1 MNTGTFLWALLLCL
15 IAGIAEASP
24 GSLTYQG
31 RIVKSD
37 GKPLEYGGVSF
48 LFDITSPDGSCVIYR
63 EQSQVKDMT
72 NSNGVFDVPIGAGS
86 FSVKFP
92 QTGSFSL
99 IDAFNNKA
107 TSFNCRGLDD
117 ATVGGTW
124 SPSVDSIRKL
134 RVRFWDG
141 NGWQLV
147 DTDMEIRSVP
157 FSHYAQSAERAEKVG
172 SYKAQDLLVKSQL
185 PQSSGAPQACA
196 AGQVLSFDG
205 INFIC
210 VTDQMGVS
218 GGGIQSLSGDMS
230 STHLLQLGS
239 VGTSPNWIHDGSGT
253 HTLHLPL
260 AATNGVT
267 AGLLSKADYEVFNS
281 KQAALPLGGTGQV
294 LKWNGSAWVPGA
306 VNAFELKNSLGTT
319 QFPTSCPVNQTL
331 NWSAVTDAFTCNT
344 IALSASQIT
353 SGTFSDSMIS
363 SLVIDKVTSGG
374 GKYFSYKPSNVACTD
389 QQVLK
394 WNAAPARWECGVDSN
409 AGGTVTAVSASA
421 PLSSS
426 GGTTP
431 TLSISQANG
440 STNGYLSAADWTTFN
455 SKLSTATTFA
465 GDVSGSYNSL
475 SVDKIKGKTVASN
488 PTTSGQVLKYDGTN
502 WTAAALK
509 LGELVNATGG
519 SAFNVASCTAAQTLN
534 WSSITDKIECQNI
547 AGLDAGVLTAGTI
560 AAARLPSSAIFWQ
573 DGGAGKIYYSSGN
586 VGVGTNNPRTA
597 LDVSGEVRVG
607 NTSTG
612 CSATNEGAM
621 RYNSTSKLMEYC
633 NATTWVSMAGG
644 ATKALGAWEAKS
656 SDVVYQAATDGFVVV
671 NPSGCSYG
679 YYSVH
684 SDSSNP
690 PTVERIKGKAF
701 TSGGSQ
707 AGATIPVRKNDYWK
721 VTTTYS
727 CAPDAVYWIPFN

>member
-1 MNTGTFLWALLLCL
+1 MNTGTFFLILLFCL
-15 IAGIAEASP
+15 FAGIAEASP

-37 GKPLEYGGVSF
+37 GKPLEFGGVSF
-48 LFDITSPDGSCVIYR
+48 LFDVTNPDGSCVIYR

-117 ATVGGTW
+117 TTVGGTW

-172 SYKAQDLLVKSQL
+172 SYNAQDLLVKSQL
-185 PQSSGAPQACA
+185 PQASGAPQACA

-205 INFIC
+205 NNFIC

-218 GGGIQSLSGDMS
+218 GGGIQSLSGDVS
-230 STHLLQLGS
+230 ATHLLQLGS
-239 VGTSPNWIHDGSGT
+239 AGTSPNWVHDGSGT
-253 HTLHLPL
+253 HTLNLPL

-267 AGLLSKADYEVFNS
+267 AGLLSKADYEVFNA
-281 KQAALPLGGTGQV
+281 KQGALPLGGAGQV

-306 VNAFELKNSLGTT
+306 VNAFELKNTLGAA

-344 IALSASQIT
+344 ISLSASQIT
-353 SGTFSDSMIS
+353 TGTFSDSMIS
-363 SLVIDKVTSGG
+363 SVSVDKILSGA
-374 GKYFSYKPSNVACTD
+374 GKYFSYKPSNMACSD

-394 WNAAPARWECGVDSN
+394 WNATQTRWECGADSN
-409 AGGTVTAVSASA
+409 
-421 PLSSS
+421 LSS
-426 GGTTP
+426 
-431 TLSISQANG
+431 
-440 STNGYLSAADWTTFN
+440 ADWTAFN
-455 SKLSTATTFA
+455 SKLSPSTIFA
-465 GDVSGSYNSL
+465 GDVSGTYNAL
-475 SVDKIKGKTVASN
+475 SVDKIKGKVVATN
-488 PTTSGQVLKYDGTN
+488 PTTAGQVLKYDGTS
-502 WTAAALK
+502 WIAAD
-509 LGELVNATGG
+509 
-519 SAFNVASCTAAQTLN
+519 
-534 WSSITDKIECQNI
+534 IT
-547 AGLDAGVLTAGTI
+547 GLDAGVLTTGTV
-560 AAARLPSSAIFWQ
+560 AAARLPSSATYWQ
-573 DGGAGKIYYSSGN
+573 DGGAGKIYYTGGN

-621 RYNSTSKLMEYC
+621 RYNSTTKLMEYC
-633 NATTWVSMAGG
+633 NATTWVSMAG
-644 ATKALGAWEAKS
+644 AAMKSLGAWEAKS

-679 YYSVH
+679 YYSVY
-684 SDSSNP
+684 SDASNP

-701 TSGGSQ
+701 ASGGSQ
-707 AGATIPVRKNDYWK
+707 AGATIPVRKNDFWK